1 VRYRQRFWVLLTLLA
16 LLGSSSTSHPGS
28 ACSSASNDLGEPGP
42 RDSNGSALRKVRPQ
56 VQPERDETHLS
67 ALAEA
72 AFEQTPPPGAASFST
87 TTLSIPTYPYK
98 DHLSAAYSPA
108 YNMTYPKLHWSTYN
122 GARPLPV
129 HRNYQLLVL
138 ENEFL
143 YVTLMPELGGRI
155 YQMVFKPTGHNEL
168 YQNPVI
174 KPTPFGPAD
183 QGWWLAVGG
192 IEWCLPVDEH
202 GYEWGEPWSHQV
214 VTSTTGVTVTL
225 RDTSAADRIRAAV
238 SVHLPA
244 DRGYLVISPRIENPT
259 GHAIDYQYWTNGMLA
274 PGPANTVSEHLNL
287 VFNADEMSVHSTG
300 DRRLPG
306 HDTTPTGPDYRFS
319 WPVYYGT
326 DFSRLGN
333 WREWLGFFEYPQAG
347 ADFAGVYDTAAN
359 EGVVRVFSSDVA
371 RGSKGFA
378 FGWSTLVDS
387 IKWTDDGSAYFELH
401 GGVAPTF
408 WEQTTI
414 AAGQSLAWTEH
425 WYPVSGIGQLST
437 ATTEATL
444 GVQHSG
450 GRFTIGVHATTRQPG
465 GDSTLYVWDR
475 DDCTQLGAWELPE
488 IGPGDPVVVSAG
500 DQGRPPERMAI
511 VYLDKT
517 DHVLAAIN
525 PRDCLPPNSSIETL
539 DQWVETSDFPVTWS
553 GQDGWTGID
562 AYDVQVRE
570 GYKGAW
576 RDWLTNTTATSAVF
590 SGIHGHTYFFRARA
604 RDVHANQ
611 GVYTDQEWGQAFT
624 TVLTDPAPVLVTSR
638 KSATPRFFSDDRT
651 VSYTIRISNTG
662 NLTANATLIDTLPAG
677 MHLLT
682 HTLTANAGLT
692 LIPPYTLHWAGAV
705 PPGNEARVTYV
716 LSPTAT
722 PLGAPLMNIV
732 EISGSVLGPLTRR
745 EVVVRARFVWLP
757 LVTQG

>member
-1 VRYRQRFWVLLTLLA
+1 VILTMLA
-16 LLGSSSTSHPGS
+16 LLGSINTSHPGFAYS
-28 ACSSASNDLGEPGP
+28 GASNDLGGP
-42 RDSNGSALRKVRPQ
+42 RGSNGSALRKYAPQ
-56 VQPERDETHLS
+56 TQPGRGETHLS
-67 ALAEA
+67 VLAEA
-72 AFEQTPPPGAASFST
+72 AFAQTPPTGAASFFT

-98 DHLSAAYSPA
+98 DHLSPAYSPA
-108 YNMTYPKLHWSTYN
+108 YNMTYSKLHWGTYS
-122 GARPLPV
+122 GASPV
-129 HRNYQLLVL
+129 PIHRNYQLLVL
-138 ENEFL
+138 ENDFL

-174 KPTPFGPAD
+174 KPTPFGPLD
-183 QGWWLAVGG
+183 QGWWLAIGG

-202 GYEWGEPWSHQV
+202 GYEWGEPWSYQV
-214 VTSTTGVTVTL
+214 ITSTKGVTVTL
-225 RDTSAADRIRAAV
+225 RDTTAANRIRAAV

-259 GHAIDYQYWTNGMLA
+259 GHDIDYQYWTNGMLA

-287 VFNADEMSVHSTG
+287 VYNADEMSVHSTG
-300 DRRLPG
+300 DHRLPG
-306 HDTTPTGPDYRFS
+306 YDTTPTGPDYRFS
-319 WPVYYGT
+319 WPVYHGT

-333 WREWLGFFEYPQAG
+333 WRAWLGFFEYPQAAAG
-347 ADFAGVYDTAAN
+347 FSGVYDTAAN
-359 EGVVRVFSSDVA
+359 EGVVRVFSPDVA

-378 FGWSTLVDS
+378 FGWSALVDS

-408 WEQTTI
+408 WEQATI

-425 WYPVSGIGQLST
+425 WYPVSAIGQLSA
-437 ATTEATL
+437 ATTEAAL

-450 GRFTIGVHATTRQPG
+450 DRFTIGVHATRRRAA
-465 GDSTLYVWDR
+465 GDGMLYVWDR
-475 DDCTQLGAWELPE
+475 DDCTPLGTWELPE
-488 IGPGDPVVVSAG
+488 IGPGDPVVISAQN
-500 DQGRPPERMAI
+500 QGRPPERMAI
-511 VYLDKT
+511 VYLDKN
-517 DHVLAAIN
+517 DRVLAAIN
-525 PRDCLPPNSSIETL
+525 PRDCLPPSSSIETL
-539 DQWVETSDFPVTWS
+539 DQWVGTSDFPVTWS

-590 SGIHGHTYFFRARA
+590 SGVHGRTYFFRVRA
-604 RDVHANQ
+604 RDVYGNQ
-611 GVYTDQEWGQAFT
+611 AVYTDQEWGQAFT

-638 KSATPRFFSDDRT
+638 KSATPRLFSADET
-651 VSYTIRISNTG
+651 VFYTIRISNTG
-662 NLTANATLIDTLPAG
+662 NLTANATLIDTLPPG

-682 HTLTANAGLT
+682 HTLTATAGLT
-692 LIPPYTLHWAGAV
+692 LIPPHTLHWAGAV
-705 PPGNEARVTYV
+705 PPGSEARVTYV

-745 EVVVRARFVWLP
+745 EVVARARFVWLP
-757 LVTQG
+757 VVTRG